1 MHDVITDTRHE
12 LRDDASDTLRRL
24 LAPRSD
30 DSGLRR
36 FNEAL
41 TLFVTGVLVVAYLY
55 DNPGGASSADAGVPG
70 HDSFYHIKMAALL
83 PELGLTSEFPWLRFA
98 YFTDEGHAFI
108 SHHYG
113 FHLLLAPFVQLS
125 KLVTGD
131 YLAGGRWAT
140 AVCFGLVLV
149 CFHRVLI
156 AGGVPWRWFW
166 VLLFFLL
173 PTQFFF
179 RHALVR
185 AVGPSLVFMLLIT
198 WFLVQRRWFWT
209 GVATAAFVHLY
220 LGAVM
225 YAPVLIGC
233 FFVASLLAPRD
244 RRSVAV
250 KCLIGGVAGWIV
262 GILTHPYSAG
272 MLEFLRLQVFGT
284 GLSPDIRVGS
294 EWRPY
299 EGVWWFAT
307 TLAGGVLTVWVLT
320 LLARLRSGIPLND
333 NDFALLLI
341 HLAFM
346 VLTLK
351 ARRFIEYWPAFCL
364 LNAAFLASPLLERMR
379 TWHARGGTGG
389 ASRGAKLLR
398 GGAALLLG
406 AVCAGAVIAAVW
418 TGTLAAAMRAP
429 QLLIAA
435 AMCAACVLLNAGMA
449 SRGGAWRRAGRLAG
463 VSVLLAGGV
472 SGAAL
477 ASQANLASVQ
487 RDARC
492 LYDLPA
498 LRELMAHLV
507 SVSRPGDVV
516 FTDDW
521 DVFPV
526 YFYHNSYN
534 NYIVG
539 LDPKFTHQRRPD
551 LWERFVAISRGKVP
565 ADADVR
571 MPDGARGRRPERIH
585 IELEDIREH
594 FGAKFVITDRDHN
607 ALATRLY
614 QSPQF
619 AELIHPDGPYLAV
632 RDRPFLLWRVRE
644 PGEAVSRP
652 APEQFDLGGV
662 LYLSF
667 LDPAA
672 VEQGWGELR
681 IDRSVSGDP
690 IIVGG
695 QTHLRGLGTHAPSRL
710 VYEIPEGYERFEA
723 TVGVD
728 GGPASCGGTVVVSV
742 RLDGTEVWTSDLL
755 TPAGE
760 AERVSIPLGAAR
772 RIELRADATDDGMRC
787 DHVDWASARLVRVK
801 EE

>member
-1 MHDVITDTRHE
+1 MHHVLTEPNLETCQA
-12 LRDDASDTLRRL
+12 ASD
-24 LAPRSD
+24 APRALPAWPTD
-30 DSGLRR
+30 DSGWRR

-41 TLFVTGVLVVAYLY
+41 TLFVTGMLVVAYLY
-55 DNPGGASSADAGVPG
+55 DNRGGASSADIGVPG
-70 HDSFYHIKMAALL
+70 HDSFYHVKMAALL
-83 PELGLTSEFPWLRFA
+83 PELGLTREFPWLRFA

-113 FHLLLAPFVQLS
+113 FHLLMSPFVQLS
-125 KLVTGD
+125 KLITGD

-149 CFHRVLI
+149 CFHRALV
-156 AGGVPWRWFW
+156 AGGVPWRWLW

-173 PTQFFF
+173 PTQFFY
-179 RHALVR
+179 RHTLVR
-185 AVGPSLVFMLLIT
+185 AVGPSLVFMLLLT
-198 WFLVQRRWFWT
+198 WFLVRRRWFWT
-209 GVATAAFVHLY
+209 GLATAAFIHLY

-225 YAPVLIGC
+225 YAPVLIGS
-233 FFVASLLAPRD
+233 FFLASLLAPRE

-250 KCLIGGVAGWIV
+250 KCLVGGIAGWIV

-307 TLAGGVLTVWVLT
+307 TLAGGVLAVWGVA
-320 LLARLRSGIPLND
+320 LLARLRSGIPLSD

-341 HLAFM
+341 NLAFL

-364 LNAAFLASPLLERMR
+364 LSAAFLASPLLERLR
-379 TWHARGGTGG
+379 AWHARGWAAG
-389 ASRGAKLLR
+389 ASPGERWLR
-398 GGAALLLG
+398 GGALLLLG
-406 AVCAGAVIAAVW
+406 SACATTIAFALR

-449 SRGGAWRRAGRLAG
+449 SHGGAWRRAGRVAG

-477 ASQANLASVQ
+477 ASQSNLASVQ

-492 LYDLPA
+492 MYDLPA

-526 YFYHNSYN
+526 YFYHNSHN

-551 LWERFVAISRGKVP
+551 LWERFVAISRGKTP
-565 ADADVR
+565 ADAEVR
-571 MPDGARGRRPERIH
+571 MPDGAGGRRAERIH
-585 IELEDIREH
+585 IELDDIREH
-594 FGAKFVITDRDHN
+594 FGARFVITDRDHN
-607 ALATRLY
+607 ALATKLY

-619 AELIHPDGPYLAV
+619 AELIFPDGPYLAV

-644 PGEAVSRP
+644 PGEAASRP
-652 APEQFDLGGV
+652 AAQQFDLGGI

-690 IIVGG
+690 IVVGG

-710 VYEIPEGYERFEA
+710 VYEILEGYERFEA

-728 GGPASCGGTVVVSV
+728 GGPASCGGTVAVSV
-742 RLDGTEVWTSDLL
+742 RLDGTEVWTGGLL

-760 AERVSIPLGAAR
+760 PERVSIPLGAAR
-772 RIELRADATDDGMRC
+772 RIELRVDPTDDGMRC
-787 DHVDWASARLVRVK
+787 DHVDWASARFVRGRG
-801 EE
+801 E